1 MRTCPICWRDREGTG
16 LGERG
21 ASIVLEAVVAQPGW
35 ILEVMMKSLNFI
47 QIPQALK
54 AMRWEEIT
62 HEWPQREG
70 EEGLWLSPG
79 WLWHPATR
87 SHQRMLRTAA
97 LEEEA
102 EQSPE
107 HGGRKWELFQRKGGS
122 ADSSTAGATTS
133 PEAARPHLPSSVHA
147 ALVLG
152 HLPARSTASG
162 LNSDWERPLQN
173 IFPRRWKHL
182 RCLIR
187 LCLPSTA
194 YVSL

>member
-1 MRTCPICWRDREGTG
+1 MGRNYPRVASEGG
-16 LGERG
+16 RG
-21 ASIVLEAVVAQPGW
+21 RP
-35 ILEVMMKSLNFI
+35 MTKSWMTLTSRNTE
-47 QIPQALK
+47 PPKDA
-54 AMRWEEIT
+54 EDS
-62 HEWPQREG
+62 
-70 EEGLWLSPG
+70 SPG
-79 WLWHPATR
+79 G
-87 SHQRMLRTAA
+87 
-97 LEEEA
+97 
-102 EQSPE
+102 
-107 HGGRKWELFQRKGGS
+107 GGRAESRTWRKEVRALPEKGGS
-122 ADSSTAGATTS
+122 ADSSSAGATIS
-133 PEAARPHLPSSVHA
+133 PEAPRPHLPSSVHA